1 MGCPLN
7 QKRSKIFGVKT
18 IVRLPLKTMEKIKE
32 LDVFLVTNE
41 ELKETVE
48 GIGGKT
54 FISEIKKGSMCNLW
68 ASNDFWNFIQRK

>member
-1 MGCPLN
+1 
-7 QKRSKIFGVKT
+7 
-18 IVRLPLKTMEKIKE
+18 MEKIKE